1 MTKFLVSNGLK
12 VNEEKTQLL
21 VIGKKPSPSVV
32 HLETPSGIIYPST
45 SVNLLGCFIQES
57 LKWNNHL
64 ADGNSSLKVALNR
77 KLGALMRIRK
87 LVGFKTR
94 KMIAEGLFMS
104 KLGYLISLWGGCT
117 AGLKKDLQMIQN
129 RVCRVVTRRDW
140 STPTQELLR
149 QCGWLSVNQLAVYHS
164 VLLVHKT
171 KLSRKPSYLYK
182 MHYEE
187 KKTIHR

>member
-1 MTKFLVSNGLK
+1 
-12 VNEEKTQLL
+12 
-21 VIGKKPSPSVV
+21 
-32 HLETPSGIIYPST
+32 
-45 SVNLLGCFIQES
+45 
-57 LKWNNHL
+57 
-64 ADGNSSLKVALNR
+64 
-77 KLGALMRIRK
+77 MRIRK

-117 AGLKKDLQMIQN
+117 AGLKKDLQIIQN

-149 QCGWLSVNQLAVYHS
+149 QCGWLSVNQLGVYHS

-171 KLSRKPSYLYK
+171 KLSGKPSYLYK
-182 MHYEE
+182 MHHEE
-187 KKTIHR
+187 KYFRLTRQSTDEQIKLIGNPKLEISRSSFRGRSALYYNRLPKQIRDFGMLDSFKKTLKVWIQDNIDI